1 MTEAERMF
9 YRRWQADAML
19 AVRAIRALEEEHH
32 ELGNLVYRAT
42 GAMVAYQPGFPDS
55 LHGHLIG
62 IEEMLDHVMRLLGPA
77 GGEAA

>member
-19 AVRAIRALEEEHH
+19 AVRAIRALEAEHH
-32 ELGNLVYRAT
+32 ELGNLVYRET
-42 GAMVAYQPGFPDS
+42 GAMVAYQPAFPDT
-55 LHGHLIG
+55 LAGHLEA
-62 IEEMLDHVMRLLGPA
+62 IEEMLEHVMRVLGPA